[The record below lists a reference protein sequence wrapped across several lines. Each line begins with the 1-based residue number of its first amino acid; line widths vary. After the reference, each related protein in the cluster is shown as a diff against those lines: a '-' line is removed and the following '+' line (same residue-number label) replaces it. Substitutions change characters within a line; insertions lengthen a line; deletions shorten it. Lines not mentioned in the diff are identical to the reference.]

1 MRRLLLPLVVLLAL
15 VASACGG
22 SGSSSTDGSPSSAP
36 AAAAVASAGQ
46 KSSDAGSARAS
57 FTATFTGATSG
68 TMTGEGEFSQREGHL
83 TMDMSDLGGGAF
95 GNGAAEL
102 TFSDLVYYMKLPQG
116 AGLPLPPG
124 KEWFKIDLKEIGQ
137 TQGLDLEQLTQLSQS
152 DPSQALDFLQGA
164 SDDFHEVGKEDVRGE
179 STGLDLGQLTQ
190 LSQSDPS
197 QALDFLQGAS
207 DDFHEV
213 GTEDVRGAPTTHYA
227 GTIDLAKAA
236 ENAPAD
242 IAEQYRKLAE
252 LAPSSKVPMDV
263 WVGEDGYVHTRRFE
277 QKLTEGASMTM
288 EEELYDFG
296 ANVDVSPP
304 PEDQVVDLTQFLGQS

>member
-1 MRRLLLPLVVLLAL
+1 MRALAAFALLCLAL
-15 VASACGG
+15 AAAACGG
-22 SGSSSTDGSPSSAP
+22 SSTASTSGTDTSSNSAQS
-36 AAAAVASAGQ
+36 AVASAGS
-46 KSSDAGSARAS
+46 KSSGAGSAKAS
-57 FTATFTGATSG
+57 FKADFTGATSG

-83 TMDMSDLGGGAF
+83 TLDMNGLGGGLFA
-95 GNGAAEL
+95 GGQAEL
-102 TFSDLVYYMKLPQG
+102 VFSDLVYYMKLPSG
-116 AGLPLPPG
+116 SGLPLPPG
-124 KEWFKIDLKEIGQ
+124 KEWVKLDLKK
-137 TQGLDLEQLTQLSQS
+137 L
-152 DPSQALDFLQGA
+152 
-164 SDDFHEVGKEDVRGE
+164 GE

-236 ENAPAD
+236 ENAPAA

-263 WVGEDGYVHTRRFE
+263 WVGEDGYVHKLRFE

-296 ANVDVSPP
+296 AIVDVSAP

>member
-1 MRRLLLPLVVLLAL
+1 MRALAAFALLCLAL
-15 VASACGG
+15 AAAACGG
-22 SGSSSTDGSPSSAP
+22 SSTASTSGTDTSSNSAQS
-36 AAAAVASAGQ
+36 AVASAGS
-46 KSSDAGSARAS
+46 KSSGAGSAKAS
-57 FTATFTGATSG
+57 FKADFTGATSG

-83 TMDMSDLGGGAF
+83 TLDMNGLGGGLFA
-95 GNGAAEL
+95 GGQAEL
-102 TFSDLVYYMKLPQG
+102 VFSDLVYYMKLPSG
-116 AGLPLPPG
+116 SGLPLPSG
-124 KEWFKIDLKEIGQ
+124 KEWVKLDLKK
-137 TQGLDLEQLTQLSQS
+137 L
-152 DPSQALDFLQGA
+152 
-164 SDDFHEVGKEDVRGE
+164 GE

-236 ENAPAD
+236 ENAPAA

-263 WVGEDGYVHTRRFE
+263 WVGEDGYVHKLRFE

-296 ANVDVSPP
+296 ANVDVSAP

>member
-1 MRRLLLPLVVLLAL
+1 MRALAAFALLCLAL
-15 VASACGG
+15 AAAACGG
-22 SGSSSTDGSPSSAP
+22 SSTSSTSGTDTSSNSAQS
-36 AAAAVASAGQ
+36 AVASAGS
-46 KSSDAGSARAS
+46 KSSGAGSAKAS
-57 FTATFTGATSG
+57 FKADFTGATSG

-83 TMDMSDLGGGAF
+83 TLDMNGLGGGRF
-95 GNGAAEL
+95 GGGQAEL
-102 TFSDLVYYMKLPQG
+102 VFSDLVYYMKLPSG
-116 AGLPLPPG
+116 SGLPLPPG
-124 KEWFKIDLKEIGQ
+124 KEWVKLDLKK
-137 TQGLDLEQLTQLSQS
+137 L
-152 DPSQALDFLQGA
+152 
-164 SDDFHEVGKEDVRGE
+164 GE

-236 ENAPAD
+236 ENAPAA

-263 WVGEDGYVHTRRFE
+263 WVGEDGYVHKLRFE

-296 ANVDVSPP
+296 AIVDVSAP

>member
-1 MRRLLLPLVVLLAL
+1 MRALAAFALLCLAL
-15 VASACGG
+15 AAAACGG
-22 SGSSSTDGSPSSAP
+22 SSTASTSGTDTSSNSAQS
-36 AAAAVASAGQ
+36 AVASAGS
-46 KSSDAGSARAS
+46 KSSGAGSAKAS
-57 FTATFTGATSG
+57 FKADFTGATSG

-83 TMDMSDLGGGAF
+83 TLDMSGLGGGLFA
-95 GNGAAEL
+95 GGQAEL
-102 TFSDLVYYMKLPQG
+102 VFSDLVYYMKLPSG
-116 AGLPLPPG
+116 SGLPLPPG
-124 KEWFKIDLKEIGQ
+124 KEWVKLDLKK
-137 TQGLDLEQLTQLSQS
+137 L
-152 DPSQALDFLQGA
+152 
-164 SDDFHEVGKEDVRGE
+164 GE

-213 GTEDVRGAPTTHYA
+213 GTDDVRGAPTTHYA

-236 ENAPAD
+236 ENAPAA

-263 WVGEDGYVHTRRFE
+263 WVGEDGYVHKLRFE

-296 ANVDVSPP
+296 ANVDVSAP

>member
-22 SGSSSTDGSPSSAP
+22 SGVSSTDGSPSSAP

-68 TMTGEGEFSQREGHL
+68 TMTGEGEFSQREGDL

-124 KEWFKIDLKEIGQ
+124 REWFKIDLKEIGQ

-152 DPSQALDFLQGA
+152 DPSQALDFL
-164 SDDFHEVGKEDVRGE
+164 R
-179 STGLDLGQLTQ
+179 
-190 LSQSDPS
+190 
-197 QALDFLQGAS
+197 GAS

-213 GTEDVRGAPTTHYA
+213 GTEDVRGESTTHYA
-227 GTIDLAKAA
+227 GTIDLNKVA
-236 ENAPAD
+236 ESAPAD
-242 IAEQYRKLAE
+242 LAEQYKKLAE
-252 LAPSSKVPMDV
+252 LAPSPTVPMDV
-263 WVGEDGYVHTRRFE
+263 WIGDDGYV
-277 QKLTEGASMTM
+277 QKLRFQQKLAAGSSMTM
-288 EEELYDFG
+288 EEELYDWG
-296 ANVDVSPP
+296 TDVNVTVPSND
-304 PEDQVVDLTQFLGQS
+304 EVVDLTQFLGQS

>member
-22 SGSSSTDGSPSSAP
+22 SGVSSTDGSPSSAP

-152 DPSQALDFLQGA
+152 DPSQALDFL
-164 SDDFHEVGKEDVRGE
+164 R
-179 STGLDLGQLTQ
+179 
-190 LSQSDPS
+190 
-197 QALDFLQGAS
+197 GAS

-213 GTEDVRGAPTTHYA
+213 GTEDVRGESTTHYA
-227 GTIDLAKAA
+227 GTIDLNKVA
-236 ENAPAD
+236 ESAPAD
-242 IAEQYRKLAE
+242 LAEQYKKLAE
-252 LAPSSKVPMDV
+252 LAPSPTVPMDV
-263 WVGEDGYVHTRRFE
+263 WIGDDGYV
-277 QKLTEGASMTM
+277 QKLRFQQKLAAGSSMTM
-288 EEELYDFG
+288 EEELYDWG
-296 ANVDVSPP
+296 TDVNVTVPSDD
-304 PEDQVVDLTQFLGQS
+304 EVVDLTQLLGQS

>member
-1 MRRLLLPLVVLLAL
+1 MRRLLLAFVALLAL

-22 SGSSSTDGSPSSAP
+22 SGVSSTDGSPSSAP

-124 KEWFKIDLKEIGQ
+124 REWFKIDLKEIGQ

-152 DPSQALDFLQGA
+152 DPSQALDFL
-164 SDDFHEVGKEDVRGE
+164 R
-179 STGLDLGQLTQ
+179 
-190 LSQSDPS
+190 
-197 QALDFLQGAS
+197 GAS

-213 GTEDVRGAPTTHYA
+213 GTEDVRGESTTHYA
-227 GTIDLAKAA
+227 GTIDLNKVA
-236 ENAPAD
+236 ESAPAD
-242 IAEQYRKLAE
+242 LAEQYKKLAE
-252 LAPSSKVPMDV
+252 LAPSPTVPMDV
-263 WVGEDGYVHTRRFE
+263 WIGDDGYV
-277 QKLTEGASMTM
+277 QKLRFQQKLAAGSSMTM
-288 EEELYDFG
+288 EEELYDWG
-296 ANVDVSPP
+296 TDVNVTVPSDD
-304 PEDQVVDLTQFLGQS
+304 EVVDLTQLLGQS

>member
-22 SGSSSTDGSPSSAP
+22 SGVSSTDGSPSSAP

-68 TMTGEGEFSQREGHL
+68 TMTGVGEFSQREGHL

-152 DPSQALDFLQGA
+152 DPSQALDFL
-164 SDDFHEVGKEDVRGE
+164 R
-179 STGLDLGQLTQ
+179 
-190 LSQSDPS
+190 
-197 QALDFLQGAS
+197 GAS

-213 GTEDVRGAPTTHYA
+213 GTEDVRGESTTHYA
-227 GTIDLAKAA
+227 GTIDLNKVA
-236 ENAPAD
+236 ESAPAD
-242 IAEQYRKLAE
+242 LAEQYKKLAE
-252 LAPSSKVPMDV
+252 LAPSPTVPMDV
-263 WVGEDGYVHTRRFE
+263 WIGDDGYV
-277 QKLTEGASMTM
+277 QKLRFQQKLAAGSSMTM
-288 EEELYDFG
+288 EEELYDWG
-296 ANVDVSPP
+296 TDVNVTVPSDD
-304 PEDQVVDLTQFLGQS
+304 EVVDLTQLLGQS

>member
-1 MRRLLLPLVVLLAL
+1 MGARARRPQRQ
-15 VASACGG
+15 
-22 SGSSSTDGSPSSAP
+22 
-36 AAAAVASAGQ
+36 AVASAGQ

-164 SDDFHEVGKEDVRGE
+164 SDDFHEVGTEDVRGE
-179 STGLDLGQLTQ
+179 S
-190 LSQSDPS
+190 
-197 QALDFLQGAS
+197 
-207 DDFHEV
+207 
-213 GTEDVRGAPTTHYA
+213 TTHYA
-227 GTIDLAKAA
+227 GTIDLNKVA

-242 IAEQYRKLAE
+242 LAEQYKKLAE
-252 LAPSSKVPMDV
+252 LAPSPTVPMDV
-263 WVGEDGYVHTRRFE
+263 WIGDDGYVHKLRFE
-277 QKLTEGASMTM
+277 QKLAAGSSMTM
-288 EEELYDFG
+288 EEELYDWG
-296 ANVDVSPP
+296 TDVNVTVPSDD
-304 PEDQVVDLTQFLGQS
+304 EVVDLTQLLGQS

>member
-1 MRRLLLPLVVLLAL
+1 VDAAGAQVLMRRLLLPFVVLLAL
-15 VASACGG
+15 VAAACGS
-22 SGSSSTDGSPSSAP
+22 SGSSSTEGSPSSAP
-36 AAAAVASAGQ
+36 AAQAVASAGQ

-95 GNGAAEL
+95 GNGTAEL

-137 TQGLDLEQLTQLSQS
+137 TQELDLE
-152 DPSQALDFLQGA
+152 
-164 SDDFHEVGKEDVRGE
+164 
-179 STGLDLGQLTQ
+179 QLTQ

-213 GTEDVRGAPTTHYA
+213 GTEDVRGESTTHYA
-227 GTIDLAKAA
+227 GTIDLNKVA

-242 IAEQYRKLAE
+242 LAEQYKKLAE
-252 LAPSSKVPMDV
+252 LAPSPTVPMDV
-263 WVGEDGYVHTRRFE
+263 WIGDDGYVHKLRFE
-277 QKLTEGASMTM
+277 QKLAAGSSMTI
-288 EEELYDFG
+288 EEELYDWG
-296 ANVDVSPP
+296 TDVNVTVPSDDEVF
-304 PEDQVVDLTQFLGQS
+304 DLTQLLGQS

>member
-22 SGSSSTDGSPSSAP
+22 SGVSSTDGSPSSAP

-68 TMTGEGEFSQREGHL
+68 TMTGVGEFSQREGHL

-152 DPSQALDFLQGA
+152 DPSQALDFL
-164 SDDFHEVGKEDVRGE
+164 R
-179 STGLDLGQLTQ
+179 
-190 LSQSDPS
+190 
-197 QALDFLQGAS
+197 GAS

-213 GTEDVRGAPTTHYA
+213 GTEDVRGESTTHYA
-227 GTIDLAKAA
+227 GTIDLNKVA
-236 ENAPAD
+236 ESAPAD
-242 IAEQYRKLAE
+242 LAEQYKKLAE
-252 LAPSSKVPMDV
+252 LAPSPTVPMDV
-263 WVGEDGYVHTRRFE
+263 WIGDDGYVHKLRFE
-277 QKLTEGASMTM
+277 QKLAAGSSMTM
-288 EEELYDFG
+288 EEELYDWG
-296 ANVDVSPP
+296 TDVNVTVPSGD
-304 PEDQVVDLTQFLGQS
+304 EVVDLTQLLGQS

>member
-1 MRRLLLPLVVLLAL
+1 MRRFLLPFVVLLAL
-15 VASACGG
+15 VAAACGS
-22 SGSSSTDGSPSSAP
+22 SGSSSTEGSPSSAP
-36 AAAAVASAGQ
+36 AAQAVASAGQ

-102 TFSDLVYYMKLPQG
+102 TFSDLVYYMKLTQG

-164 SDDFHEVGKEDVRGE
+164 SDDFHEVGTEDVRGE
-179 STGLDLGQLTQ
+179 S
-190 LSQSDPS
+190 
-197 QALDFLQGAS
+197 
-207 DDFHEV
+207 
-213 GTEDVRGAPTTHYA
+213 TTHYA
-227 GTIDLAKAA
+227 GTIDLNKVA

-242 IAEQYRKLAE
+242 LAEQYKKLAE
-252 LAPSSKVPMDV
+252 LAPSPTVPMDV
-263 WVGEDGYVHTRRFE
+263 WLGDDGYVHKLRFE
-277 QKLTEGASMTM
+277 QTLAAGSSMTM
-288 EEELYDFG
+288 EEELYDWG
-296 ANVDVSPP
+296 TDVNVTVPSDD
-304 PEDQVVDLTQFLGQS
+304 EVVDLTQLLGQS

>member
-1 MRRLLLPLVVLLAL
+1 MRALAAFALLCLAL
-15 VASACGG
+15 AAAACGG
-22 SGSSSTDGSPSSAP
+22 SSTSSTSGTDTSSNSAQS
-36 AAAAVASAGQ
+36 AVASAGS
-46 KSSDAGSARAS
+46 KSSGAGSAKAS
-57 FTATFTGATSG
+57 FKADFTGATSG

-83 TMDMSDLGGGAF
+83 TLDMNGLGGGLFA
-95 GNGAAEL
+95 GGQAEL
-102 TFSDLVYYMKLPQG
+102 VFSDLVYYMKLPSG
-116 AGLPLPPG
+116 SGLPLPPG
-124 KEWFKIDLKEIGQ
+124 KEWVKLDLKK
-137 TQGLDLEQLTQLSQS
+137 L
-152 DPSQALDFLQGA
+152 
-164 SDDFHEVGKEDVRGE
+164 GE

-236 ENAPAD
+236 ENAPAA

-263 WVGEDGYVHTRRFE
+263 WVGEDGYVHKLRFE

-296 ANVDVSPP
+296 AIVDVSAP

>member
-22 SGSSSTDGSPSSAP
+22 SGVSSTDGSPSSAP

-124 KEWFKIDLKEIGQ
+124 REWFKIDLKEIGQ

-152 DPSQALDFLQGA
+152 DPSQALDFL
-164 SDDFHEVGKEDVRGE
+164 R
-179 STGLDLGQLTQ
+179 
-190 LSQSDPS
+190 
-197 QALDFLQGAS
+197 GAS

-213 GTEDVRGAPTTHYA
+213 GTEDVRGESTTHYA
-227 GTIDLAKAA
+227 GTIDLNKVA
-236 ENAPAD
+236 ESAPAD
-242 IAEQYRKLAE
+242 LAEQYKKLAE
-252 LAPSSKVPMDV
+252 LAPSPTVPMDV
-263 WVGEDGYVHTRRFE
+263 WIGDDGYV
-277 QKLTEGASMTM
+277 QKLRFQQKLAAGSSMTM
-288 EEELYDFG
+288 EEELYDWG
-296 ANVDVSPP
+296 TDVNVTVPSDD
-304 PEDQVVDLTQFLGQS
+304 EVVDLTQLLGQS

>member
-22 SGSSSTDGSPSSAP
+22 SGVSSTDGSPSSAP

-68 TMTGEGEFSQREGHL
+68 TMTGVGEFSQREGHL

-124 KEWFKIDLKEIGQ
+124 REWFKIDLKEIGQ

-152 DPSQALDFLQGA
+152 DPSQALDFL
-164 SDDFHEVGKEDVRGE
+164 R
-179 STGLDLGQLTQ
+179 
-190 LSQSDPS
+190 
-197 QALDFLQGAS
+197 GAS

-213 GTEDVRGAPTTHYA
+213 GTEDVRGESTTHYA
-227 GTIDLAKAA
+227 GTIDLNKVA
-236 ENAPAD
+236 ESAPAD
-242 IAEQYRKLAE
+242 LAEQYKKLAE
-252 LAPSSKVPMDV
+252 LAPSPTVPMDV
-263 WVGEDGYVHTRRFE
+263 WIGDDGYV
-277 QKLTEGASMTM
+277 QKLRFQQKLAAGSSMTM
-288 EEELYDFG
+288 EEELYDWG
-296 ANVDVSPP
+296 TDVNVTVPSDD
-304 PEDQVVDLTQFLGQS
+304 EVVDLTQLLGQS

>member
-1 MRRLLLPLVVLLAL
+1 MRRFLLPFVVLLAL
-15 VASACGG
+15 VAAACGS
-22 SGSSSTDGSPSSAP
+22 SGSSSTEGSPSSAP
-36 AAAAVASAGQ
+36 AAQAVASAGQ

-83 TMDMSDLGGGAF
+83 TLDMSDLGGGAF

-164 SDDFHEVGKEDVRGE
+164 SDDFHAVGKEDVRGE
-179 STGLDLGQLTQ
+179 ST
-190 LSQSDPS
+190 
-197 QALDFLQGAS
+197 
-207 DDFHEV
+207 
-213 GTEDVRGAPTTHYA
+213 THYA
-227 GTIDLAKAA
+227 GTIDLNKVA

-242 IAEQYRKLAE
+242 LAEQYKKLAE
-252 LAPSSKVPMDV
+252 LAPSPTVPMDV
-263 WVGEDGYVHTRRFE
+263 WIGDDGYTHKLRFE
-277 QKLTEGASMTM
+277 QKLAAGSSMTM
-288 EEELYDFG
+288 EEELYDWG
-296 ANVDVSPP
+296 TDVNVTVPP
-304 PEDQVVDLTQFLGQS
+304 DDEVVDLTQLLGQS

>member
-1 MRRLLLPLVVLLAL
+1 MRALAAFALLCLAL
-15 VASACGG
+15 AAAACGG
-22 SGSSSTDGSPSSAP
+22 SSTASTSGTDTSSNSAQS
-36 AAAAVASAGQ
+36 AVASAGS
-46 KSSDAGSARAS
+46 KSSGAGSAKAS
-57 FTATFTGATSG
+57 FKADFTGATSG

-83 TMDMSDLGGGAF
+83 TLDMSGLGGGLFA
-95 GNGAAEL
+95 GGQAEL
-102 TFSDLVYYMKLPQG
+102 VFSDLVYYMKLPSG
-116 AGLPLPPG
+116 SGLPLPPG
-124 KEWFKIDLKEIGQ
+124 KEWVKLDLKK
-137 TQGLDLEQLTQLSQS
+137 L
-152 DPSQALDFLQGA
+152 
-164 SDDFHEVGKEDVRGE
+164 GE

-236 ENAPAD
+236 ENAPAA

-263 WVGEDGYVHTRRFE
+263 WVGEDGYVHKLRFE

-296 ANVDVSPP
+296 ANVDVSAP